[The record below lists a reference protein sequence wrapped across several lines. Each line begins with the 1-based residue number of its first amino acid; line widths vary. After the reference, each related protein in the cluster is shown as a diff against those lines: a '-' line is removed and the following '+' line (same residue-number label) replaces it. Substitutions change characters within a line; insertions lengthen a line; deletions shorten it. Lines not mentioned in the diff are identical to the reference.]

1 MGGEGRS
8 GGTFSN
14 ALAQRSSWVWFYFY
28 NRSLVLTH
36 WSFIIISTQTFPQSL
51 KDTPRTYISVSEP
64 PLTLSWPHLTIKHW
78 RAPWIVIQSKKI
90 TWQLFINSEK
100 NHLPKEQILVI
111 LFLQFP
117 LTDHRKA
124 LMPWRWAWLSW
135 CEPRLHIM
143 PKAFS
148 ACASCFYET
157 IKPSAWSLSLYFY
170 AVRPMK
176 DLIFSTN

>member
-1 MGGEGRS
+1 MGGWGPKWRHLLKRSRPKEFLGLILLLQSIFSSDSLIIYYYLNASISTVVEGYASDVYLRER
-8 GGTFSN
+8 TAAHLILAASN
-14 ALAQRSSWVWFYFY
+14 DKALA
-28 NRSLVLTH
+28 
-36 WSFIIISTQTFPQSL
+36 
-51 KDTPRTYISVSEP
+51 
-64 PLTLSWPHLTIKHW
+64 
-78 RAPWIVIQSKKI
+78 IVIQSKKI

-100 NHLPKEQILVI
+100 NHLPKEQIFVI

-124 LMPWRWAWLSW
+124 LMPWRQTWLSW

-148 ACASCFYET
+148 ACANCFYET
-157 IKPSAWSLSLYFY
+157 IKPSAWSLSLYLY